1 MSKSYSKTQSKLL
14 LKMKGISKTFSGV
27 EVLHDVGFDLRT
39 GEVHILA
46 GENGAGKSTLI
57 KILGGVYTDH
67 LGSIELNGGNV
78 DFKDV
83 WFAYNNDDYVLKDI
97 SFSVNEGETVAIVGA
112 TGAGKSSIINLLNR
126 FKINHIISS
135 IMFCDLNLKFK
146 YEIFSCFFY
155 QIFRWF

>member
-78 DFKDV
+78 DFKSVHDAATAGISVIHQELSLIGSLNVSENIFLGKEKNCCQWLNKSDMIEYSKEILKKFDLDIDV
-83 WFAYNNDDYVLKDI
+83 KRAVD
-97 SFSVNEGETVAIVGA
+97 
-112 TGAGKSSIINLLNR
+112 
-126 FKINHIISS
+126 
-135 IMFCDLNLKFK
+135 
-146 YEIFSCFFY
+146 
-155 QIFRWF
+155 